1 MNLLEKF
8 YIKLVIFVRKISFPA
23 LILVL
28 FVMGISSTIYVFYN
42 AYMDPKTTIDNGPWG
57 DYVGGTLNP
66 ILTFLSFF
74 GVLVSIYL
82 QRLDLSLSRRE
93 LERSADALE
102 KQIDSIEA
110 QNFESAFFQ
119 MLNTHSAIVNAID
132 LQDKG
137 SGIET
142 RGRDCF
148 RVFYTR
154 FNKIFRENLSKATNK
169 HSSES
174 IIKLSYFNF
183 WKEHQLELGHYYR
196 FLYNVFR
203 FMDENKA
210 SKPYHAKLLRAQ
222 LSDQEL
228 LLLFYNCISENGRN
242 FVVYAEKYALFD
254 NLPTVRLLDMSH
266 AGMLNSAAFGNNP
279 MHDSKSIRSSF
290 TKS

>member
-1 MNLLEKF
+1 MNVRMIFKC
-8 YIKLVIFVRKISFPA
+8 LVSAFRRIYFPA
-23 LILVL
+23 LIVAL
-28 FVMGISSTIYVFYN
+28 FTIGATSTLYVFYN
-42 AYMDPKTTIDNGPWG
+42 AHLDPDTTIKNGPWG

-82 QRLDLSLSRRE
+82 QRLDLSLSRKE

-102 KQIDSIEA
+102 KQIESIEA

-132 LQDKG
+132 LQDRET
-137 SGIET
+137 GIET

-154 FNKIFRENLSKATNK
+154 FNKIFRENLSKAKNK
-169 HSSES
+169 HSSED
-174 IIKLSYFNF
+174 IIKLSYFSF

-203 FMDENKA
+203 FMDESKS
-210 SKPYHAKLLRAQ
+210 SKPYHAKLIRAQ

-242 FVVYAEKYALFD
+242 FVSYAEKYAIFD
-254 NLPTVRLLDMSH
+254 NLPTVRLLDASH
-266 AGMLNSAAFGNNP
+266 SAMLNSAAFGNNP
-279 MHDSKSIRSSF
+279 MHNAKSIRSSF
-290 TKS
+290 TRS